1 MTDFWNRDQAD
12 LSWDQDRTVC
22 LPLWHPSSIPTPA
35 LSQGLGPSLSLSS
48 VACNVAEKKFLI
60 VRSFMYRFM
69 VYSSYKANKL
79 NIFKFKK

>member
-1 MTDFWNRDQAD
+1 MRQQKFTEFAQDFLVSGRGRQNPGQA
-12 LSWDQDRTVC
+12 QTY
-22 LPLWHPSSIPTPA
+22 
-35 LSQGLGPSLSLSS
+35 PSLSLSS

-69 VYSSYKANKL
+69 VYSSYKADKL